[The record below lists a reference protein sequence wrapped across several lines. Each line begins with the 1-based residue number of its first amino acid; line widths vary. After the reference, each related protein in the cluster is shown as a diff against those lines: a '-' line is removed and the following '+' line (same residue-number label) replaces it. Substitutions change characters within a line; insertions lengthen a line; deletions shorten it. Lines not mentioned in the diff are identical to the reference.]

1 MGTTLD
7 AAPRAPEP
15 QLIPVMLSR
24 SETSLTMSWCD
35 FQQLT
40 EILRFAHDIVRWI
53 SKCRA
58 KLRVCSNSR
67 RYVASEMFRLCRLLF
82 LVGVAGSF
90 LASDEL
96 KAATAPEPGDLRGV
110 GKVTFPIACTPDVQS
125 DFVRGVALLHSFFY
139 EEARR
144 VFTSVAERDSKCA
157 MAQWGIA
164 MTWWHPIWTPPNPDE
179 MRAGKAAIEKAMSMN
194 AGSDHERGFIT
205 ALNTYYNTA
214 DNSSAAPV
222 GQSCHGPVGPRDRVV
237 AYEKAMRQ
245 LRDKYPDDFEVQ
257 TFYAFAVLGVG
268 YATPNDTTLSKQ
280 LEAAGTL
287 ERLWKQNPNHPGVV
301 HYLIHSYDY
310 PQFAQ
315 RGLTAAKT
323 YNSIAPWVPHALH
336 MPSHIFTRLG
346 MWDESIAANRA
357 SAEASRAYSAMRHRD
372 ATEAEELHALDYMAY
387 SYLQEAQDAEAK
399 KIVDLAA
406 KVRKTNPELEF
417 SAAYALAAIPT
428 RYAFERNDW
437 AAAATLSIPNVPH
450 WSWFPFMEALIE
462 YGHALGRAHTSDVEG
477 ARKAIARMQ
486 ELRDATKDP
495 KFDYFKSHLDLQM
508 QAATAWVA
516 AAEGK
521 NNDAIDI
528 LRRAAGSE
536 EIMGKQ
542 PGSPGAFVPIREQ
555 LGTLLLEVEQP
566 REAQRQF
573 EAALKIYPGRFR
585 GLYGAAKAAEQAGD
599 NENASRYYTKLA
611 AQTTRAGNSR
621 DELNHIRE
629 FLSAQPKAPDS
640 KDIATAHE

>member
-1 MGTTLD
+1 M
-7 AAPRAPEP
+7 
-15 QLIPVMLSR
+15 
-24 SETSLTMSWCD
+24 
-35 FQQLT
+35 
-40 EILRFAHDIVRWI
+40 VRWR
-53 SKCRA
+53 S
-58 KLRVCSNSR
+58 LR
-67 RYVASEMFRLCRLLF
+67 LIF
-82 LVGVAGSF
+82 LVGLVISF
-90 LASDEL
+90 LPL
-96 KAATAPEPGDLRGV
+96 KDVNSATPPEPGDLRGV
-110 GKVTFPIACTPDVQS
+110 GKVTFPITCAPTISNAGRDATIEGPATPSFTAPTDVQS
-125 DFVRGVALLHSFFY
+125 DFARGVALLHSFFY

-144 VFTSVAERDSKCA
+144 VFTSVAERDPKCA

-164 MTWWHPIWTPPNPDE
+164 MTWWHPIWTPPTPDE

-194 AGSDHERGFIT
+194 AGSDRERGFIA
-205 ALNTYYNTA
+205 ALNTYYNTPDTSA
-214 DNSSAAPV
+214 AAPV

-245 LRDKYPDDFEVQ
+245 LHDKYPDDFEVQ
-257 TFYAFAVLGVG
+257 TFYAFAVLATG

-280 LEAAGTL
+280 LEAAGIL
-287 ERLWKQNPNHPGVV
+287 EKLWKQDANHPGVV

-315 RGLTAAKT
+315 RGLIAAQT

-406 KVRKTNPELEF
+406 KVKKTNPELEF

-437 AAAATLSIPNVPH
+437 AAAASLSIPNLPH
-450 WSWFPFMEALIE
+450 WSSFPFMEALIE
-462 YGHALGRAHTSDVEG
+462 YGHALGRAHTGDLDG

-486 ELRDATKDP
+486 QLRDATKEP
-495 KFDYFKSHLDLQM
+495 KFDYFKSHLELQM
-508 QAATAWVA
+508 QAALAWVA

-521 NNDAIDI
+521 KKEAIDM
-528 LRRAAGSE
+528 LRRAADSE
-536 EIMGKQ
+536 DILGKH
-542 PGSPGAFVPIREQ
+542 PVSPGAFVPIREQ
-555 LGTLLLEVEQP
+555 LGTLLLEMGQP
-566 REAQRQF
+566 TEAQREF

-585 GLYGAAKAAEQAGD
+585 GLYGAAQAAEQAGD
-599 NENASRYYTKLA
+599 NGSASRYYTKLA
-611 AQTTRAGNSR
+611 AQTSKAGGSR
-621 DELNHIRE
+621 DELNHVRE
-629 FLSAQPKAPDS
+629 FLSAQAKAAGS
-640 KDIATAHE
+640 NGVASARE